1 MTNSTMFT
9 IQTMPRAHFETPTR
23 RAIVAAALLF
33 TAMEPA
39 TAQREIQRGTRAE
52 KPTGAEIALKAR
64 SARLDR
70 ANAGKGEFQGKP
82 ITFTPAVLPPRVDLA
97 GGQVIGILENEV
109 EGDETGLPPGKYN
122 VFAARLADGWHV
134 YAEAG
139 GEIVREAL
147 RVELVRRPGQPADRK
162 PRIRPKGWGVDID
175 YTPERTLNPPPV
187 ASIAIVGDQKQLVIG
202 EQRQFTIELKDA
214 SGNLLAGRTVSWTS
228 STPGVASAPS
238 KGLALGVTG
247 GTATFTATSEGK
259 SASIT
264 LQVPP
269 LVHQIWAYPTNGAVS
284 PPTSS
289 VPLGERSTLTTYVSV
304 QPCYYNS
311 CPAQNPAEIT
321 MSNSAPAI
329 ATVARGT
336 SSASSG
342 SGYAQWMV
350 TPLQEGTTDLTFGYR
365 GVTSVVRLTVTR
377 ARATSISISP
387 TSPSV
392 IAGQTVQLTATARNA
407 SGAVISA
414 PAYWRSSAPS
424 IADVTQSGRVAGV
437 APGVADITASLDT
450 VSQRVQVRVTPV
462 PVATVAVAPTPVTVV
477 ENGWTA
483 LTATPR
489 DQAGNTL
496 TRYVWWTVNNT
507 AIAEVTSSGRVV
519 GVAPGTAIVTAWSEG
534 KSGSATVTVTAAD
547 AETTERPT
555 ETISFNW

>member
-1 MTNSTMFT
+1 MM
-9 IQTMPRAHFETPTR
+9 
-23 RAIVAAALLF
+23 AAAVLLF
-33 TAMEPA
+33 VAIRPA
-39 TAQREIQRGTRAE
+39 VAQRDVQRGSRAE
-52 KPTGAEIALKAR
+52 KPTGAEIALEAR
-64 SARLDR
+64 NARLDR

-134 YAEAG
+134 YAESG

-147 RVELVRRPGQPADRK
+147 RVELVRRPGQPAEKK

-175 YTPERTLNPPPV
+175 YTPDRTLNPPPV
-187 ASIAIVGDQKQLVIG
+187 ASISIVGDQRQLIVG

-214 SGNLLAGRTVSWTS
+214 AGNLLAGRTVSWAS
-228 STPGVASAPS
+228 GAPGVATAPS
-238 KGLALGVTG
+238 KGVAKGVAG

-259 SASIT
+259 SASVT

-269 LVHQIWAYPTNGAVS
+269 LVHSLSVYPTNGAAS
-284 PPTSS
+284 PPTAS
-289 VPLGERSTLTTYVSV
+289 VALGDRSTLTTYVSV
-304 QPCYYNS
+304 QPCYWSS

-321 MSNSAPAI
+321 MSNSAPTI
-329 ATVARGT
+329 ASVTRGAT
-336 SSASSG
+336 SISSG
-342 SGYAQWMV
+342 SGSAQWMV
-350 TPLQEGTTDLTFGYR
+350 TALQEGTTDLTFGYR
-365 GVTSVVRLTVTR
+365 GATSVARLTVTR

-387 TSPSV
+387 TYPSV

-424 IADVTQSGRVAGV
+424 IADVTPSGRVAGV
-437 APGVADITASLDT
+437 APGLAEITASLDT
-450 VSQRVQVRVTPV
+450 VSQRVQVRVTPE
-462 PVATVAVAPTPVTVV
+462 PVATVAVSPTPVTVV

-489 DQAGNTL
+489 DAAGNTL
-496 TRYVWWTVNNT
+496 TRSVWWTVNDA

-534 KSGSATVTVTAAD
+534 KSGSATVTITADPA
-547 AETTERPT
+547 TTERPT

>member
-1 MTNSTMFT
+1 MTHTCYHPAS
-9 IQTMPRAHFETPTR
+9 R
-23 RAIVAAALLF
+23 RTLLAATLLALATQPAAA
-33 TAMEPA
+33 
-39 TAQREIQRGTRAE
+39 QRDVQRGTRAA

-64 SARLDR
+64 TARLDR
-70 ANAGKGEFQGKP
+70 VNSGKGEFQGKP

-134 YAEAG
+134 YAESG

-147 RVELVRRPGQPADRK
+147 RVELVRRPGQPAEKK

-175 YTPERTLNPPPV
+175 YTPDRTLNPPPV
-187 ASIAIVGDQKQLVIG
+187 ASISIVGDQKQLLVG

-214 SGNLLAGRTVSWTS
+214 AGEVLVGRTVSWAS
-228 STPGVASAPS
+228 SAPAVALAPS
-238 KGLALGVTG
+238 KGVAKGAAG

-259 SASIT
+259 SASVT

-269 LVHQIWAYPTNGAVS
+269 LTHRLSVYPTNGAVQ
-284 PPTSS
+284 PAAAS
-289 VPLGERSTLTTYVSV
+289 VPLGDRATLTSYVYV
-304 QPCYYNS
+304 EPCYWNA

-321 MSNSAPAI
+321 MANGAPAI
-329 ATVARGT
+329 ASVTRGAT
-336 SSASSG
+336 SASGASASS
-342 SGYAQWMV
+342 QWMV
-350 TPLQEGTTDLTFGYR
+350 TGLQEGTTDLTFGYR
-365 GVTSVVRLTVTR
+365 GVTSVVRLTVSR
-377 ARATSISISP
+377 ARATSIVISP
-387 TSPSV
+387 TTPSV
-392 IAGQTVQLTATARNA
+392 VAGQTVQLTATARNA
-407 SGAVISA
+407 SGAVVSA

-437 APGVADITASLDT
+437 TPGIADVTASLDT

-462 PVATVAVAPTPVTVV
+462 PVATVEVSPTPVTVV

-483 LTATPR
+483 LTATPK
-489 DQAGNTL
+489 DPVGNTL
-496 TRYVWWTVNNT
+496 TRPVWWTVNNT

-519 GVAPGTAIVTAWSEG
+519 GVAPGAAIVTAWSEG
-534 KSGSATVTVTAAD
+534 KSGSSTVTVTAAD
-547 AETTERPT
+547 LATTERPT